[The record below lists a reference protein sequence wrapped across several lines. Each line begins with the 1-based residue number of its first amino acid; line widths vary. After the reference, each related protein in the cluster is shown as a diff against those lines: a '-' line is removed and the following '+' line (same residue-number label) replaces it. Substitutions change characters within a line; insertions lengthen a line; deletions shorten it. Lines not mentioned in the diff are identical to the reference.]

1 MKMKYLKH
9 YKLFESLSDQKE
21 VTIEEFLQKSEVNK
35 VITKEDAEKLIK
47 WWIDNRSHIKIFL
60 IKVFYKP
67 IMGGIIEENTIF
79 INNSAQ
85 VNPLLK
91 LFILFHE
98 SRHIDQHNEGRFEDG
113 YYNSVVN
120 GDKDLFLKSYKEL
133 EEDANTY
140 ALNSLKEIGIDGW
153 NERMLRGNENMGN
166 MVYDMMKKDIE
177 TYKPKNFYELIQKQI
192 F

>member
-1 MKMKYLKH
+1 MKYLKH

-21 VTIEEFLQKSEVNK
+21 VTIEEFLQKSEVSK

-47 WWIDNRSHIKIFL
+47 WWNDNRSHIKIFL

-79 INNSAQ
+79 INNNAQ

-177 TYKPKNFYELIQKQI
+177 TYKPKNFYELIEKQI